1 MDFPR
6 FNIPEEDNP
15 IYMAY
20 CSCVLENDATD
31 RVPIHIGK
39 NILIVTREPLEREH
53 GGHMTLCVES
63 HCAFGDGRH
72 PTTVLCMTLLEEYLL
87 SLTQPEKN
95 RLAMLDLGTGTGI
108 LSILAA
114 RMGLDNILALDID
127 PDSITNAE
135 ELARLNRAPSI
146 KFSLMDAALLPPVPA
161 YGLITANLLP
171 PILRTVIPLCARLS
185 LPGAPVIVSGIG
197 DVSTDEMEELMRDS
211 GFTELRRITS
221 GWWHAYLLRQ

>member
-1 MDFPR
+1 M
-6 FNIPEEDNP
+6 PEEDDP
-15 IYMAY
+15 MYVAY
-20 CSCVLENDATD
+20 CSSIRENDAMNS
-31 RVPIHIGK
+31 VPIHAGR
-39 NILIVTREPLEREH
+39 NILIVPGYRRDREH
-53 GGHMTLCVES
+53 SGRITLYVDS

-127 PDSITNAE
+127 PDSITNAG
-135 ELARLNRAPSI
+135 ELARLNDTPSI
-146 KFSLMDAALLPPVPA
+146 EFRLMDAALLPPVTA

-197 DVSTDEMEELMRDS
+197 DASTDEMEELMRDS
-211 GFTELRRITS
+211 GFNEMRRITS
-221 GWWHAYLLRQ
+221 GWWHAYLLRHC